1 MDTIISFASV
11 GSFAL
16 GVIFTIVALI
26 LFFGSFFS
34 VEQQTKRIVTRFGK
48 FVRVASPGL
57 NLKLPLIESVSD
69 PINLKTVQL
78 ELSELTYTDKGTSV
92 NITATVPYRIDEND
106 ASVQLAY
113 YKLAQPEGQI
123 KSHLSSAIRGKV
135 PTMTLEA
142 VQKNQ
147 LEIADHVKNN
157 LMDTMSRYGYIIED
171 VLITRVDPD
180 ASVVKANNDK
190 YASEQEAVTAR
201 NNAAA
206 NYTRV
211 VEAAKAAAE
220 AMKINGEGI
229 ANEGIAIFNGL
240 QTQVQQFEKTI
251 PGSTPQDAMLL
262 VAFQQYVDMMNKVGQ
277 AGNSKVI
284 FMNSGGT
291 AVSELVGQIQQAIMS
306 GNEATKNGAA
316 ATAS

>member
-1 MDTIISFASV
+1 METYISLAFYIVMTLVGLSV
-11 GSFAL
+11 FL
-16 GVIFTIVALI
+16 GC
-26 LFFGSFFS
+26 FFS
-34 VEQQTKRIVTRFGK
+34 VDQQTRRIITRFGK
-48 FVRVASPGL
+48 FVKVSSPGL
-57 NLKLPLIESVSD
+57 NFKLPLIDSASD
-69 PINLKTVQL
+69 PINLQTVQL

-92 NITATVPYRIDEND
+92 SITANVQYRIDEND
-106 ASVQLAY
+106 ESVKLAH

-147 LEIADHVKNN
+147 LEIADHVKSN
-157 LMDTMSRYGYIIED
+157 LMETMTKYGYIIED
-171 VLITRVDPD
+171 VLITRADPD

-190 YASEQEAVTAR
+190 YASEQEAVTAK
-201 NNAAA
+201 NTAAA

-240 QTQVQQFEKTI
+240 QTQVKQFEATI
-251 PGSTPQDAMLL
+251 PGSTPKDAMLL

-277 AGNSKVI
+277 AGNGKVI
-284 FMNSGGT
+284 FMNAGGG
-291 AVSELVGQIQQAIMS
+291 AVSELVGQIQQAIIS
-306 GNEATKNGAA
+306 SSEATKDGAA
-316 ATAS
+316 ATAA